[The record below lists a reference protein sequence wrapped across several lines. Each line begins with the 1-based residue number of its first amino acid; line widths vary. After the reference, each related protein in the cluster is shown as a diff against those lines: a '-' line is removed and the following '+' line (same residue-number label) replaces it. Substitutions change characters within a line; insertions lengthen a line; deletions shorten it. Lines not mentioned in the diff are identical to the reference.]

1 MAGYEQ
7 KQFVTN
13 TINQYDVLTGRG
25 SGPYEQPGNVHFR
38 DLVSTRKIE
47 YLSLNA
53 RDSRM
58 KNQIAKDIIEAV
70 RAKGGRYLGRGLWRN
85 DSLVELN
92 LRMNR
97 LGEEG

>member
-58 KNQIAKDIIEAV
+58 KNQIAKDITATHDFSEERREI
-70 RAKGGRYLGRGLWRN
+70 
-85 DSLVELN
+85 SLELHQTQFCWKYVIVN
-92 LRMNR
+92 
-97 LGEEG
+97 